1 MSRTSEIVTQQE
13 IQAYVKFCKDYSV
26 VNSDS
31 GDPDTLAN
39 ANFVLNYFL
48 EIWKQD
54 MTEPNFALA
63 FPQLKSQLKF
73 YSSPQH
79 AEYTH
84 VANENRHLA
93 QQLSNFL
100 VTQGRS
106 GQLVNAGDEA
116 YENLTLLLTELRN
129 RREDVSSTTIR
140 NAIDRISNRPGRKL
154 HYVEAPR
161 RTEPQSRAAREDK
174 SDSTNWLGQDLVKNA
189 DGSFRSK
196 TVAEQRREQEAREAA
211 NAPPTTRHEPD
222 AWETLCNQLV
232 NYGSRHSQKA
242 AMQETYDLGVQNGKS
257 WREIYVEMNRLKN
270 QYEFSPAPLAP
281 SVKAR

>member
-1 MSRTSEIVTQQE
+1 MARTSETVTQQE

-48 EIWKQD
+48 EVWKQD
-54 MTEPNFALA
+54 MTEANFVLA
-63 FPQLKSQLKF
+63 FPQMTPHLKF

-93 QQLSNFL
+93 QQLSKFL
-100 VTQGRS
+100 ATQGRA

-129 RREDVSSTTIR
+129 RHED
-140 NAIDRISNRPGRKL
+140 PG
-154 HYVEAPR
+154 P
-161 RTEPQSRAAREDK
+161 
-174 SDSTNWLGQDLVKNA
+174 
-189 DGSFRSK
+189 
-196 TVAEQRREQEAREAA
+196 
-211 NAPPTTRHEPD
+211 
-222 AWETLCNQLV
+222 
-232 NYGSRHSQKA
+232 
-242 AMQETYDLGVQNGKS
+242 
-257 WREIYVEMNRLKN
+257 
-270 QYEFSPAPLAP
+270 EF
-281 SVKAR
+281 